1 MVTTLDDSSSGGV
14 DSLDADWPVR
24 CRSVYVEY
32 GDLVAVDG
40 ASFSA
45 KRGEIVGLLGPNGA
59 GKTSLIRALT
69 TILPATDGD
78 ASVAGFG
85 LDEPDEIRQRIG
97 VVPESSGYP
106 AGLSANDYVRY
117 HGQLYGLSNSDASE
131 RATKLLERVGLS
143 ERAHSRIGSFSRGMR
158 QRLGIARA
166 LINSPEVMFLDEP
179 TLGLDPGGQEEI
191 LHQIRTI
198 ADQDDA
204 TVVITSHIL
213 ADIERICDRVVIMH
227 EGRVVADGT
236 LNEVITISGVPDSL
250 SLQIGS
256 NHMREAMKLLDAMP
270 DVGNATQDTG
280 MPNAID
286 IELVPESP
294 AAANEILK
302 SLLLQGIE
310 IRAFEHRGSRLNDAF
325 LALTTETDKGAT
337 P

>member
-1 MVTTLDDSSSGGV
+1 
-14 DSLDADWPVR
+14 
-24 CRSVYVEY
+24 
-32 GDLVAVDG
+32 
-40 ASFSA
+40 
-45 KRGEIVGLLGPNGA
+45 
-59 GKTSLIRALT
+59 
-69 TILPATDGD
+69 
-78 ASVAGFG
+78 
-85 LDEPDEIRQRIG
+85 
-97 VVPESSGYP
+97 
-106 AGLSANDYVRY
+106 
-117 HGQLYGLSNSDASE
+117 
-131 RATKLLERVGLS
+131 
-143 ERAHSRIGSFSRGMR
+143 
-158 QRLGIARA
+158 